1 MRDQRNDNFWADVFK
16 WFLIWNLLSLLV
28 RGFVFVC
35 KTILIA
41 ISQLFYLIAIGIKK
55 LIPIAKNKFEQFKID
70 YTQKYKPKIDAK
82 FSKVKQSFF
91 NIIFNLK
98 SKIAYLKVKSNEYSQ
113 KRIEKKEEKRKN
125 KALKK
130 MYKPKK
136 HKESDFALKAK
147 KVKYWVIDFFYSY
160 EFQILTFGILAIAIV
175 IALIVFN
182 VTTK

>member
-41 ISQLFYLIAIGIKK
+41 ISQLVYFIAIGIKK
-55 LIPIAKNKFEQFKID
+55 LIPIAKN
-70 YTQKYKPKIDAK
+70 
-82 FSKVKQSFF
+82 
-91 NIIFNLK
+91 
-98 SKIAYLKVKSNEYSQ
+98 
-113 KRIEKKEEKRKN
+113 KKEEKRKN

-136 HKESDFALKAK
+136 YKESDFALKAK